1 MAMAENG
8 IELAELYVPII
19 PETSKLAPGV
29 KQAAR
34 RAARELKQEMK
45 SAMGDISNMSGKFM
59 SGWAAHGV
67 RSAMAVD
74 KAYENYLKIG
84 QQVNEAEAHHER
96 LLRRKKTTAG
106 QIIESQTR
114 LAGLYRQQGHA
125 LQGASVALAEY
136 NRRQQDYHLQA
147 WLGAE
152 KVYQKQVKSW
162 LKAEK
167 AHKKFTN
174 NLMSND
180 IKSWLNA
187 EKGYNTDA
195 NNRVKAWL
203 KAEKQYKKHRNRLM
217 DMDTQSWLNAEKAW
231 QSQVKGWLNA
241 ERAHNASKERE
252 YNNSV
257 RWLQAEYRWKQGQLK
272 QQAGAAKA
280 AAAEEER
287 TRLAGMSRWRRSL
300 YMMANDSRGS
310 AEAFRR
316 SWGTAIDEVGAR
328 GHQTLT
334 GMMRGTLTGMGAPLG
349 IRASATGVGV
359 LGAYGTTR
367 FLDTLVQGGFQ
378 RLTTI
383 QNSTVAMK
391 ALLGNAAQAD
401 KLVSDLVAKAQG
413 TPFSAD
419 QFLDTARS
427 MVAMGVDVDQVI
439 PSVEAL
445 GNALAASGRS
455 GEYLNNLGI
464 IYGKIKSQGR
474 IQGDELLQLAEL
486 NIPAQ
491 RILANQLGMTPA
503 DAAKWVKEGK
513 ASADIVIPA
522 LNKGIME
529 GTEGAA
535 GKTIAYAGLMDKM
548 RETVTGSWGVFKAQM
563 NRVGASM
570 IGPAF
575 NQLPNV
581 LNSVSDKFR
590 EMANPGGPVERW
602 SEAFSRTGAFEG
614 AVNLFKKI
622 PDALMGGLNG
632 VTTLIEKIESP
643 GAQKVLGTIKGSLT
657 DIWGVVKLL
666 WPDLMKIGGAI
677 VTGFGGAAIGALRAT
692 ADVLNVISPLL
703 KAITGAGAA
712 LSPVLTGLA
721 ATWALFALRAKV
733 TNAAIGVA
741 GRTMGLFSK
750 QVMDTK
756 TGVVQQVSLWGQMRQ
771 GYADAKTKVT
781 ALSAAQRTLHDSRQ
795 FNALGQQVGFWSQ
808 LSRAYQTAQTHAS
821 GLVRTKA
828 ALSGAMTGLKAV
840 GSGLMGAMGGPW
852 GIAITGLGVGLGY
865 LATKHAEAKR
875 AAEEQKRAEDDL
887 RASIQATLDAES
899 GRITEETRTKVASEL
914 IDTDAFKAVKQAGID
929 PKLLTDAV
937 LNQDEGAF
945 LKLKEEM
952 EKGRWRFQDGEIQKV
967 IETIGKYWKSVREA
981 ADKQKDLNEA
991 LNGTLVPTQAATDK
1005 FGSLGATI
1013 KDIPSAKRV
1022 VLEVD
1027 PAKRAEAFATLE
1039 TWGYKIQEIP
1049 GSKEFIAIADTEG
1062 AMTDFRN
1069 MITQMDSLPDP
1080 VVTPQIEPNPALSA
1094 FDELLKKLNNGRV
1107 DLPVG
1112 IQPGAD
1118 IPGMLLPPS
1127 AVTPGQAPTPL
1138 LPGPPVPLPR
1148 VPGSAK
1154 GSRINNLIRGP
1165 GTGTSDEVAGVVDWE
1180 HPILVSNGESIVTER
1195 GTRHNWPWINAINK
1209 GLNLPPFPGFR
1220 GGGFMTGQVRWPR
1233 EEIRKQ
1239 DPRAGGMPN
1248 LMPGR
1253 NPNQIGLPDW
1263 STPGQGWGAP
1273 PPDWWLKPI
1282 NPDDYLLPEWWPPGH
1297 DYWKHP
1303 YDRNRIKPY
1312 AKGGVL
1318 GNIKR
1323 GGGVSDEEWDVWG
1336 WVDNN
1341 YGTLS
1346 GAALFGQDPMNN
1358 RNGGLM
1364 RFRQGGPFAKA
1375 GKKGKIK
1382 KFAGGGL
1389 VYAYQVAQ
1397 SAAGQDYDWGG
1408 HSFSGADCSG
1418 YVSMVVN
1425 AATGR
1430 DPVAGRMNTGSA
1442 GAYMQ
1447 ALGGILGP
1455 GPAGTLRVGWV
1466 NGGPGGGHMA
1476 GTMPDGTNFESGGA
1490 HGTVMYGGSAKGA
1503 ADFPNQAYLPW
1514 DALYPDGTVTMAPGA
1529 PKDASYSSGG
1539 QIGGVSGGAN
1549 AAGAF
1554 SGNADLRGGGGAGGY
1569 NAKQAAADKKV
1580 REAEQ
1585 KVADK
1590 QAALDIANQKLEEL
1604 NAKDPSKV
1612 KDSQR
1617 MKAENDVTK
1626 ATREHE
1632 DALADLDTAQQDYQ
1646 TKLANGDFSP
1656 NGQNGGQGNE
1666 QFKTVGQAIFGG
1678 ILESIGLDGSV
1689 FSNPFEWPNVKSL
1702 MAGINWGGGLLKALM
1717 GPRKQ
1722 GQNGMPGADDGMPSG
1737 ILGGGDGGGILGGL
1751 LGGMTE
1757 GMGVQSFLPSPYEM
1771 GPNGLQPAPGDFNPV
1786 NDVGSQGGLSLSAP
1800 NVMTSLPDQNGNPM
1814 TNQHG
1819 QGRGTPGPGNQ
1830 LSITNDYSGAQFGE
1844 NYQQISARSDRNTNM
1859 AVNKYQNTPL
1869 VRT

>member
-1 MAMAENG
+1 MAMSENG

-45 SAMGDISNMSGKFM
+45 AAMGDISNMSGKFM

-74 KAYENYLKIG
+74 KAYENYLAVG
-84 QQVNEAEAHHER
+84 QKVNEAEAYHER
-96 LLRRKKTTAG
+96 LLKRKKTTVA
-106 QIIESQTR
+106 QITESQAK

-136 NRRQQDYHLQA
+136 NRRQIDYNNSA

-174 NLMSND
+174 NMMSND

-187 EKGYNTDA
+187 EKGYNQTADNA
-195 NNRVKAWL
+195 VKSWL
-203 KAEKQYKKHRNRLM
+203 KAEKQYKKHKNRLM
-217 DMDTQSWLNAEKAW
+217 DMDTASWLNAEKAW
-231 QSQVKGWLNA
+231 QSQIKGWLNA
-241 ERAHNASKERE
+241 EKAHNASKERE

-257 RWLQAEYRWKQGQLK
+257 RWLQAEYRWKQGELK
-272 QQAGAAKA
+272 KQNSATKL

-287 TRLAGMSRWRRSL
+287 TRLSDMSRWRRSL

-316 SWGTAIDEVGAR
+316 SWGTAIDEVGQR

-349 IRASATGVGV
+349 IRASAAGVGV

-391 ALLGNAAQAD
+391 ALLGNAEQAD
-401 KLVSDLVAKAQG
+401 KLVADLVAKAQG

-535 GKTIAYAGLMDKM
+535 GKTIPYAGLMDKM

-575 NQLPNV
+575 EKLPNV
-581 LNSVSDKFR
+581 LNTVSDKFR

-602 SEAFSRTGAFEG
+602 SAAFAKTGLFEG
-614 AVNLFKKI
+614 GVKLFEGI
-622 PDALMGGLNG
+622 PDGLMAGLNG
-632 VTTLIEKIESP
+632 VTGLIEKIESP
-643 GAQKVLGTIKGSLT
+643 GAQKVLGTIKGSFS

-666 WPDLMKIGGAI
+666 WPDLMNIGGAI

-692 ADVLNVISPLL
+692 ADVLQTIAPLL
-703 KAITGAGAA
+703 KMITGTGAA

-721 ATWALFALRAKV
+721 ATWALFAMRSK
-733 TNAAIGVA
+733 AASIATTVA

-750 QVMDTK
+750 QVMDTNS
-756 TGVVQQVSLWGQMRQ
+756 GVVRQVSLWSQMKGAYTNARTN
-771 GYADAKTKVT
+771 ASSLA
-781 ALSAAQRTLHDSRQ
+781 AAQRSLHDTRQ
-795 FNALGQQVGFWSQ
+795 FTGLGQQVGFWSQ
-808 LSRAYQTAQTHAS
+808 LSRAYQTTQQHAS
-821 GLVRTKA
+821 SLVRTKA
-828 ALSGAMTGLKAV
+828 TLSGAMTGLKAV

-865 LATKHAEAKR
+865 LATKHAEAR
-875 AAEEQKRAEDDL
+875 QAAEDQKRAEDEL

-914 IDTDAFKAVKQAGID
+914 IDTDAYKSVKRAGID

-937 LNQDEGAF
+937 LNQDEGA
-945 LKLKEEM
+945 LIKLQEEM
-952 EKGRWRFQDGEIQKV
+952 KKGSWRFQAGEIEKV
-967 IETIGKYWKSVREA
+967 NETVGKYWKSVDEA
-981 ADKQKDLNEA
+981 ANKQKDLNEA
-991 LNGTLVPTQAATDK
+991 LNGTLIPTQAATDK

-1013 KDIPSAKRV
+1013 KEVPSAKRV

-1027 PAKRAEAFATLE
+1027 PAKRDAAFATLK
-1039 TWGYKIQEIP
+1039 TWGYTIQEIP
-1049 GSKEFIAIADTEG
+1049 GSKEFIAIAETDE
-1062 AMTDFRN
+1062 ALTDFRN
-1069 MITQMDSLPDP
+1069 MISQMEGIPDP
-1080 VVTPQIEPNPALSA
+1080 VITPQIETNPALSA
-1094 FDELLKKLNNGRV
+1094 FDELLKKLSNGRV

-1118 IPGMLLPPS
+1118 IPGMLLPPG
-1127 AVTPGQAPTPL
+1127 AVTPGQGPTPL

-1165 GTGTSDEVAGVVDWE
+1165 GSGTSDEVAGVVDWM

-1195 GTRHNWPWINAINK
+1195 GTRNNWPWINAINK

-1220 GGGFMTGQVRWPR
+1220 GGGFMTGVNRYPKEPIGPTDKSR
-1233 EEIRKQ
+1233 
-1239 DPRAGGMPN
+1239 PGGVWD
-1248 LMPGR
+1248 LKPGDSST
-1253 NPNQIGLPDW
+1253 NSGIPDW
-1263 STPGQGWGAP
+1263 SGSNWGAP
-1273 PPDWWLKPI
+1273 PPDWWYKPI
-1282 NPDDYLLPEWWPPGH
+1282 DPDNYLFPEWWPPGH

-1303 YDRNRIKPY
+1303 YDKNRIKPF
-1312 AKGGVL
+1312 AKGGLL

-1323 GGGVSDEEWDVWG
+1323 GGLDEEWDVWG
-1336 WVDNN
+1336 WVDDN

-1346 GAALFGQDPMNN
+1346 GASIMGQDPMNN
-1358 RNGGLM
+1358 AKGGRM
-1364 RFRQGGPFAKA
+1364 RFASGGAFAMA
-1375 GKKGKIK
+1375 GRGKPK
-1382 KFAGGGL
+1382 RFAGGGL

-1430 DPVAGRMNTGSA
+1430 DPVGGRMNTGSA

-1447 ALGGILGP
+1447 ALGGVMGP

-1503 ADFPNQAYLPW
+1503 SDFPNQAFLPW
-1514 DALYPDGTVTMAPGA
+1514 NALYPDGTVTMAPGS
-1529 PKDASYSSGG
+1529 PQGASYSSGG
-1539 QIGGVSGGAN
+1539 MVGGVTGGPN

-1554 SGNADLRGGGGAGGY
+1554 GGNSELGGAGGAGGY
-1569 NAKQAAADKKV
+1569 NSKQAAADKKV
-1580 REAEQ
+1580 RDAEQ

-1590 QAALDIANQKLEEL
+1590 QAALDIANKKLEEL

-1617 MKAENDVTK
+1617 MKAEDDVTK
-1626 ATREHE
+1626 ATREHQ
-1632 DALADLDTAQQDYQ
+1632 DALTDLDSAQMDYQ
-1646 TKLANGDFSP
+1646 TKMANGDFDPNNP
-1656 NGQNGGQGNE
+1656 NGNGQGNE
-1666 QFKTVGQAIFGG
+1666 QFKTVGSAIFGG

-1689 FSNPFEWPNVKSL
+1689 FSNPFDWPNVKSL

-1722 GQNGMPGADDGMPSG
+1722 GQNGMPGAGDGMPG
-1737 ILGGGDGGGILGGL
+1737 GLGFGGDGGGILGGI

-1786 NDVGSQGGLSLSAP
+1786 NDVGSQGGLSLNAP
-1800 NVMTSLPDQNGNPM
+1800 NVMTSLPEDPG
-1814 TNQHG
+1814 TLTGQHG
-1819 QGRGTPGPGNQ
+1819 QNRGTPGPGNQ

-1844 NYQQISARSDRNTNM
+1844 NYEQISARSDRNTNM